1 MSRLTALITGASR
14 GIGKAVA
21 MELASNGYNLIINY
35 NKSKEKAENLVEV
48 IKQKYNVEVFSFK
61 ADISKQEEIDQLVKF
76 TFSKFDTIDILVN
89 NAAICI
95 DKEFNDRSVEDFKMT
110 FNLNLFGVFYLS
122 KIIGNKMV
130 SNKFGKIVNI
140 SSNNSING
148 FFPTTIDYDASKS
161 ALNILT
167 KNLAIQFAPYVNV
180 NAIAPGWID
189 TDMNK
194 DLLTNDIKE
203 LESQRI
209 LKHRIGEP
217 CDVANLVSFLVSEKS
232 SYINGQIIV
241 IDGGMF

>member
-14 GIGKAVA
+14 GIGKAIA
-21 MELASNGYNLIINY
+21 MELASNGYNLLLNY

-48 IKQKYNVEVFSFK
+48 IKQKYNVEAFSFK

-180 NAIAPGWID
+180 NAVAPGWID

-203 LESQRI
+203 LEGQRI

>member
-21 MELASNGYNLIINY
+21 MELASNGYNLLLNY

-217 CDVANLVSFLVSEKS
+217 CDVANLVSFLVSERS

>member
-14 GIGKAVA
+14 GIGKAIA
-21 MELASNGYNLIINY
+21 MELASNGYNLLLNY

-180 NAIAPGWID
+180 NAVAPGWID

>member
-1 MSRLTALITGASR
+1 
-14 GIGKAVA
+14 
-21 MELASNGYNLIINY
+21 
-35 NKSKEKAENLVEV
+35 
-48 IKQKYNVEVFSFK
+48 
-61 ADISKQEEIDQLVKF
+61 
-76 TFSKFDTIDILVN
+76 
-89 NAAICI
+89 
-95 DKEFNDRSVEDFKMT
+95 
-110 FNLNLFGVFYLS
+110 
-122 KIIGNKMV
+122 MV